1 MKNPTLGRA
10 RAPRVLLMLAG
21 MLLGGGAL
29 AGALDECLVKGDHT
43 GVMRCLGEQ
52 DAQAQAQ
59 LRTVEGGVATRA
71 RELDR
76 VTGQSGAAIALAATM
91 KTFADYRKAQCDF
104 VRAMYAGGG
113 AAEQGVLACRVD
125 MTRRRVRDLQN

>member
-1 MKNPTLGRA
+1 MNNPTHRGSR
-10 RAPRVLLMLAG
+10 RPRVLVMLAG
-21 MLLGGGAL
+21 LLLCGGAL
-29 AGALDECLVKGDHT
+29 AGALDECLVKGDHA

-59 LRTVEGGVATRA
+59 LRSVEGTVATRA

-76 VTGQSGAAIALAATM
+76 VTGQSGAAVALAATM
-91 KTFADYRKAQCDF
+91 KAFADYRKAQCDF
-104 VRAMYAGGG
+104 VRAMFAGGG
-113 AAEQGVLACRVD
+113 SAEQGVLACRVD